1 MFNFIRLRICKL
13 YCSWYS
19 TFKQIEEVFYYLNNT
34 ILSESDYKEI
44 NAAEQFEKSR
54 TGQSID
60 DTFDAVVFRSPSIR
74 IFQKLISKLQL
85 SGNETILEMGGG
97 FCWASTLIKRKYPNT
112 YVVGSDL
119 IFFNLKFTRKFEKIL
134 DANLDEKWAFNCKEI
149 PFESEQF
156 DRIFVFAAFH
166 HFGEQNNF
174 NQTLA
179 EMIRVLKPKGKI
191 VLLYEPS
198 SPTYLYQ
205 SAYKRVN
212 IDPYA
217 DEDLLILSKIKQA
230 VNSLNCKFSFEFYT
244 SYEDRGLLQSIY
256 YFILTKIRI
265 LQKLLPCTVNIFID
279 KS

>member
-1 MFNFIRLRICKL
+1 MISLRENIA
-13 YCSWYS
+13 
-19 TFKQIEEVFYYLNNT
+19 FKKIEEIFFYLDDT
-34 ILSESDYKEI
+34 TLSESDYKEI

-54 TGQSID
+54 TDQSID

-97 FCWASTLIKRKYPNT
+97 FCWASTLIKRKYPNA

-119 IFFNLKFTRKFEKIL
+119 IFSNLEFTRKFEKIL

-149 PFESEQF
+149 PFKSEQF

-166 HFGEQNNF
+166 HFGEKNNF
-174 NQTLA
+174 NQTLT

-198 SPTYLYQ
+198 SPAYLYQ
-205 SAYKRVN
+205 PAYKRVN

-256 YFILTKIRI
+256 YLILTKIHIFQR
-265 LQKLLPCTVNIFID
+265 LLPCTVNIFID